1 MTHPRWS
8 HICTLAAFAA
18 LAQPCEVSAQVV
30 RGRLISA
37 EMEMPLSFGTIE
49 LLNTRLEV
57 VASAFADALG
67 RFEVSA
73 PGPGSYALRGG
84 HMNAEPLISAGVT
97 LTLDQVVDV
106 ELALPLRPFELDPLL
121 VSVRPERRFLVRNGF
136 YERSRSALGT
146 FITPELMER
155 WRPFFPTDMLRRIPG
170 VRLTPD
176 PRWPTRFSITF
187 SRAGL
192 FMNNCQPKIFLDG
205 VMMYGLYIND
215 LPVEDIA
222 AMEVYKS
229 GLQTPPQYA
238 SGGSACG
245 AIVIWTG
252 PRLPGGR

>member
-1 MTHPRWS
+1 
-8 HICTLAAFAA
+8 
-18 LAQPCEVSAQVV
+18 
-30 RGRLISA
+30 
-37 EMEMPLSFGTIE
+37 
-49 LLNTRLEV
+49 
-57 VASAFADALG
+57 
-67 RFEVSA
+67 
-73 PGPGSYALRGG
+73 
-84 HMNAEPLISAGVT
+84 MNAESLITGGVT

-106 ELALPLRPFELDPLL
+106 ELALPLRPIELDPLL

-136 YERSRSALGT
+136 YERSKSALGT

-176 PRWPTRFSITF
+176 PRWPSRYSITF
-187 SRAGL
+187 TRAGI
-192 FMNNCQPKIFLDG
+192 FGNNCGPKVFLDG
-205 VMMYGLYIND
+205 VMMYGLDIND

-252 PRLPGGR
+252 PRLPRGQ